1 VVRHRTVAS
10 VGLESTSVTEDN
22 EAVASADA
30 DPHRATGPRD
40 AAAERQVAVVVT
52 GIETYGIRTFLLTQ
66 LRHAAQS
73 GMRFSY
79 LAAEDGDCAEA
90 LRTAGATVE
99 VAGGKIQVHYPGHP
113 MLVPVA
119 WLWQGPGFYRAY
131 RGIKRSLRRTRYDI
145 VYVHSFYGSLIA
157 RLAALGTGCRVVVH
171 LHNILNERRLAG
183 LQRVL
188 MSLALAAAAD
198 RLVAISAFPAS
209 SLWGPARRKVERIDN
224 GIDIRA
230 IAETVRDVA
239 EEPRRITV
247 IGRLVDW
254 KKQDL
259 AIRAVDVLRARGVDC
274 ELEIIGGRGH
284 TDSPDYERAI
294 RALVTKLGIA
304 DRVQFAGAVSP
315 PYRRLAA
322 AAVCVGCATREPF
335 GLVVLEAAACGT
347 AVAAAG
353 AGAMTELI
361 EDGKTGVLFRPDDPV
376 SLADVLQR
384 LLGDAALRASLAEAA
399 RRRAL
404 ERYGIATHLN
414 ALRACFD
421 GVLSRA

>member
-1 VVRHRTVAS
+1 MRHRTVAS

-30 DPHRATGPRD
+30 DPHCAAGPRD

-66 LRHAAQS
+66 LRHSAQS

-90 LRTAGATVE
+90 LRTAGAAVE
-99 VAGGKIQVHYPGHP
+99 VANGKIQVPYPGHP
-113 MLVPVA
+113 LLVPVA

-131 RGIKRSLRRTRYDI
+131 RGIKHSLRRTRYDI
-145 VYVHSFYGSLIA
+145 VYAHSFYGLIVA

-198 RLVAISAFPAS
+198 RLVAISDFVAA

-224 GIDIRA
+224 GIDIGA
-230 IAETVRDVA
+230 VAEMAREVA
-239 EEPRRITV
+239 EEPRLITV
-247 IGRLVDW
+247 IGRLVEW
-254 KKQDL
+254 KKQHL
-259 AIRAVDVLRARGVDC
+259 AIRAVDILRARGVDC
-274 ELEIIGGRGH
+274 RLEVIGARGH
-284 TDSPDYERAI
+284 TDAPDYERTI
-294 RALVTKLGIA
+294 RALVTTLGIA
-304 DRVQFAGAVSP
+304 DRVHFAGAVSP

-322 AAVCVGCATREPF
+322 AAVCVGCSTREPF
-335 GLVVLEAAACGT
+335 GLVVVEAAACGT
-347 AVAAAG
+347 AVAAAA

-361 EDGKTGVLFRPDDPV
+361 EDGKTGLLFNADDPA

-384 LLGDAALRASLAEAA
+384 LLDDVALRASLVEAA
-399 RRRAL
+399 RQRAL
-404 ERYGIATHLN
+404 ERYGIVTHLN

>member
-1 VVRHRTVAS
+1 M
-10 VGLESTSVTEDN
+10 
-22 EAVASADA
+22 
-30 DPHRATGPRD
+30 
-40 AAAERQVAVVVT
+40 AVVVT

-66 LRHAAQS
+66 LRHAAPS

-90 LRTAGATVE
+90 LRADGATVE
-99 VAGGKIQVHYPGHP
+99 IAGGKIQVHYPGHP
-113 MLVPVA
+113 LLVPFA

-131 RGIKRSLRRTRYDI
+131 RGIGRALRRGDYDI
-145 VYVHSFYGSLIA
+145 VYVHSFYGAIVA
-157 RLAALGTGCRVVVH
+157 RLAALGTGCRVVCH
-171 LHNILNERRLAG
+171 LHNTLNETRLAG

-188 MSLALAAAAD
+188 MSLALAVAAD
-198 RLVAISAFPAS
+198 RLVAISDFVAA

-224 GIDIRA
+224 GTDIGA
-230 IAETVRDVA
+230 IAEMVQGVA
-239 EEPRRITV
+239 EEPRRITI
-247 IGRLVDW
+247 IGRLVEW
-254 KKQDL
+254 KKHHV
-259 AIRAVDVLRARGVDC
+259 AIRAVDILRARGVDC

-284 TDSPDYERAI
+284 TDSPDYERTI
-294 RALVTKLGIA
+294 RALVTTLGIG
-304 DRVQFAGAVSP
+304 DRVHFAGAVSP

-335 GLVVLEAAACGT
+335 GLVVVEAAACGT

-361 EDGKTGVLFRPDDPV
+361 EDGKTGLLFCPDDPA

-384 LLGDAALRASLAEAA
+384 LLDDPALRASLAEAA
-399 RRRAL
+399 RRRTL
-404 ERYGIATHLN
+404 ERYGIDAHLN

-421 GVLSRA
+421 GLVSRS